1 MPSGTARRFLV
12 VLTALLL
19 ALCSACSMTPLNA
32 HVSTTAAT
40 SVSSVASTTS
50 FLDPEQPDET
60 TVPAIDLNGYVWSI
74 RVPWADRLLPN
85 ADDTESDRQ
94 LLAIYNALC
103 SDYNAV
109 IDISYAP
116 SLSECIADAAA
127 GVCPADVLGIRSFE
141 IPVLATS
148 KAIYAADDP
157 VLLNAGLNCNDKT
170 RFLTDISSQAR
181 YDGKQWAV
189 QLASEYDIPAFGQ
202 VLLCNQTLLDR
213 LGTGNLY
220 NLLETGK
227 WTLSEYTR
235 LAAAAS
241 ALSSTTYGTALTSPR
256 SAYLSLGGSI
266 VSRRDGAWSCEL
278 TESASVKALS
288 ELRTLTFSSSGMF
301 SGTPAEAKQLFID
314 GKLLFLWT
322 DTASI
327 LDTPALTASG
337 TAILMPVPTGS
348 AARRTPVTGYCGYA
362 FPANN
367 ITLRNSVILFNA
379 LAQRL
384 NGDWVAAFVR
394 QANLGTDAVR
404 VIRNWILPAVTVTAD
419 EFDVRFQAFFDRSVY
434 EPMLEGDLS
443 PDEVLDAAASSFYA
457 LIRSFEV
464 SSDGAQRNAR

>member
-1 MPSGTARRFLV
+1 MPSRYVRRFLAV
-12 VLTALLL
+12 FTAMLLSVS
-19 ALCSACSMTPLNA
+19 SACSMTPLTA

-40 SVSSVASTTS
+40 SVSSSVSLTVS
-50 FLDPEQPDET
+50 SDPEQQET
-60 TVPAIDLNGYVWSI
+60 MLPAIDLNGYVWTI

-85 ADDTESDRQ
+85 ADNTESDRR
-94 LLAIYNALC
+94 LLSIYNALC

-109 IDISYAP
+109 IDIGYAP

-127 GVCPADVLGIRSFE
+127 GICSADILGIRTSE
-141 IPVLATS
+141 IPALAAS

-213 LGTGNLY
+213 LGAGNLY

-235 LAAAAS
+235 LSVAAS
-241 ALSSTTYGTALTSPR
+241 SLSSTTYGTALTSPR
-256 SAYLSLGGSI
+256 SAYLSLGGQY
-266 VSRRDGAWSCEL
+266 VSRKDGSWSCDL
-278 TESASVKALS
+278 TASVSGTALS
-288 ELRTLTFSSSGMF
+288 ELRTLISSASGTFSGSN
-301 SGTPAEAKQLFID
+301 TDAQQLFID
-314 GKLLFLWT
+314 GKLLFLWI

-327 LDTPALTASG
+327 LNTPALTASG
-337 TAILMPVPTGS
+337 TTILMPVPTGS
-348 AARRTPVTGYCGYA
+348 AARRTPVTGYTGYA

-367 ITLRNSVILFNA
+367 ITLGNSVILFNA

-384 NGDWVAAFVR
+384 NGDWISAFVR
-394 QANLGTDAVR
+394 QAHLDTDAVR
-404 VIRNWILPAVTVTAD
+404 IIQNWILPSVTVTAD
-419 EFDVRFQAFFDRSVY
+419 EFDVRFETFFDRSVY
-434 EPMLEGDLS
+434 EPLLDGDFS
-443 PDEVLDAAASSFYA
+443 PEEVLNAAADSFHA
-457 LIRSFEV
+457 LIRSF
-464 SSDGAQRNAR
+464 DGSLEGVARNAR